1 MMEAIPSGLQAL
13 ISATQALN
21 TLQQTAAPTTPQG
34 APTVAGAAQQA
45 LAQRLQ
51 GGSGAGIAQVAQQ
64 AQNAAPILQQ
74 QAQEAQAQQ
83 IAQQAAQMM
92 QGQQQGP
99 GIAGLPAG
107 NMQFKEGGVI
117 GYAVGGNESL
127 DEDEDEVDDTE
138 DTGDEEL
145 DVPGGIA
152 AAISPARIKQL
163 QAAREKL
170 LAQKLPNVLS
180 AASAYKQLEGMTKP
194 WEAQRKGIAGLSQ
207 QQADI
212 LKRQLGAIEAEKEG
226 DPFARQLA
234 FWGAQGVGGGAHGL
248 ARFDAMVRAREAQA
262 TKRLQEDLEFKKE
275 LLGMENAVNKDEFN
289 YHKEQALRKVT
300 DSQKAAELF
309 QKDRATLVKAING
322 EYGPAMRL
330 LGTAYTAEQRR
341 KAAEAKAR
349 SGTAA
354 KFNLDEAQ
362 FNAEVAEVA
371 KEKKLPATDS
381 SVRAEAARRVRTG
394 KAVAG
399 ITGAE
404 SRATAQDIAQ
414 ARDAALSL
422 PPGTSEAER
431 KEWVYAYAEALANR
445 RARRVG
451 TATGA
456 SAPSGRSTPPPP
468 PGYEPD

>member
-1 MMEAIPSGLQAL
+1 MEAIPSGLQAL

-21 TLQQTAAPTTPQG
+21 ALQQTAAPTTPQG

-74 QAQEAQAQQ
+74 QAQEAQTQQ
-83 IAQQAAQMM
+83 VAQQAAQMM
-92 QGQQQGP
+92 QEQGQSP
-99 GIAGLPAG
+99 GIAGLPAD

-127 DEDEDEVDDTE
+127 DEDETDDTE
-138 DTGDEEL
+138 DDGDEEPDL
-145 DVPGGIA
+145 PGGIA
-152 AAISPARIKQL
+152 AAISPARIKAL
-163 QAAREKL
+163 QAARAKILAEKL
-170 LAQKLPNVLS
+170 PTVLTGEE
-180 AASAYKQLEGMTKP
+180 AYKQLAGVAKP
-194 WEAQRKGIAGLSQ
+194 WEAQRKGIAGLTQ

-226 DPFARQLA
+226 DSFARQLA

-341 KAAEAKAR
+341 KTAEAKAR
-349 SGTAA
+349 RGAAA

-362 FNAEVAEVA
+362 FNAEAERIS
-371 KEKKLPATDS
+371 KEKGLPVSDS

-394 KAVAG
+394 KAISG

-414 ARDAALSL
+414 AEDAALRL
-422 PPGTSEAER
+422 PPGMSAAER
-431 KEWVYAYAEALANR
+431 KVWIETYAETLANR

-451 TATGA
+451 EATGA
-456 SAPSGRSTPPPP
+456 ADTSGRSTPPPP